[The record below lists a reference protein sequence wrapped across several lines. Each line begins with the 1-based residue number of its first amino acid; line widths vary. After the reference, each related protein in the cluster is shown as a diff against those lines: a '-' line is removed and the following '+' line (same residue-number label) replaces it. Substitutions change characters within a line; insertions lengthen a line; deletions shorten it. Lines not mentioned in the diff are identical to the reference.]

1 MDQQQA
7 LDAITQALRTALN
20 DDTATVTIDTDLLGE
35 EILDSLDG
43 MVFLLELSAFTDKKF
58 PENDLKEQGFFRIRE
73 ARRVHAEP
81 LTNR

>member
-20 DDTATVTIDTDLLGE
+20 DDTATVMIDTDLLGE
-35 EILDSLDG
+35 DILDSLDG

-58 PENDLKEQGFFRIRE
+58 PEKDLKEQGFFKVRKL
-73 ARRVHAEP
+73 VDYM
-81 LTNR
+81 TSS

>member
-20 DDTATVTIDTDLLGE
+20 DTGATVTIDTDLLGE
-35 EILDSLDG
+35 DILDSLDG

-58 PENDLKEQGFFRIRE
+58 PEKDLKEQGFFKVRKLVE
-73 ARRVHAEP
+73 FM
-81 LTNR
+81 LSD

>member
-35 EILDSLDG
+35 DILDSLDG

-58 PENDLKEQGFFRIRE
+58 PEKDLKEQGFFKVRKL
-73 ARRVHAEP
+73 VDYM
-81 LTNR
+81 TSS

>member
-35 EILDSLDG
+35 DVLDSLDG

-58 PENDLKEQGFFRIRE
+58 PEKDLKEQGFFKV
-73 ARRVHAEP
+73 RRLVDYM
-81 LTNR
+81 TSS

>member
-20 DDTATVTIDTDLLGE
+20 DTGATVTIDTDLLGE
-35 EILDSLDG
+35 DILDSLDG

-58 PENDLKEQGFFRIRE
+58 PEKDLKEQGFFKVRKL
-73 ARRVHAEP
+73 VDYM
-81 LTNR
+81 TSS